1 MQKEIECNKERLICL
16 YLLYDGKQ
24 SKVYKT
30 LNTTTNEIYATK
42 MIERKNLNDQR
53 KINYIYSEYYIYNV
67 LSFDKKG
74 NVSNK
79 E

>member
-42 MIERKNLNDQR
+42 MIERKNEVRQGV
-53 KINYIYSEYYIYNV
+53 IAAV
-67 LSFDKKG
+67 LYLF
-74 NVSNK
+74 
-79 E
+79 